1 LDAIIANDTEN
12 SVLSTISKNMT
23 ENYTTF
29 PNPPI
34 TEALI
39 DIRTDLPKE
48 VTLDNLI
55 LFYDEVKERFPLK
68 EEKVQWKTGFKVSP
82 GLGPQISEHVGGID
96 GYLFRS
102 SDKSKIVQSRL
113 DGFTFNKLKPYEDW
127 GTFCNEA
134 KELWI
139 KFLKIAKPKNTTRL
153 ALRYINQIDIPLPF
167 KEFNEY
173 ILTIPEIA
181 PGLPNALSEFLM
193 KLVISNDEIKSKAI
207 ILETMKNVET
217 KNGQK
222 ILPLIFD
229 IDVFRQI
236 SLDPNSEEIWN
247 IMSTLRNFKN
257 DIFFNSLTDKAKE
270 LFK

>member
-1 LDAIIANDTEN
+1 
-12 SVLSTISKNMT
+12 MT
-23 ENYTTF
+23 ESYIKF

-39 DIRTDLPKE
+39 DIRVDLPKE
-48 VTLDNLI
+48 ITLDKLL
-55 LFYDEVKERFPLK
+55 LFHDEVKERFPLK
-68 EEKVQWKTGFKVSP
+68 EGKVESKTGLKVSP
-82 GLGPQISEHVGGID
+82 GSGPQISEHVVAMT

-102 SDKSKIVQSRL
+102 SDKTKVVQSRL
-113 DGFTFNKLKPYEDW
+113 DGFTFNKLKPYEHW
-127 GTFCNEA
+127 ESFCNEA

-139 KFLKIAKPKNTTRL
+139 KFLKIAKPRNTTRL

-167 KEFNEY
+167 NDFDEY

-193 KLVISNDEIKSKAI
+193 KLVIPNDEIKSKAI

-222 ILPLIFD
+222 VLPLIFD
-229 IDVFRQI
+229 IDVFRII
-236 SLDPNSEEIWN
+236 SLDPDSEEIWN
-247 IMSTLRNFKN
+247 VISTLRNFKN
-257 DIFFNSLTDKAKE
+257 DIFHKSLTPKAKE

>member
-1 LDAIIANDTEN
+1 MGNDQEN
-12 SVLSTISKNMT
+12 SVLSNISKNMT
-23 ENYTTF
+23 ENYITF

-39 DIRTDLPKE
+39 DIRVDLPKE
-48 VTLDNLI
+48 ITLDNLI

-68 EEKVQWKTGFKVSP
+68 EEKVHWRTGFKVAA
-82 GLGPQISEHVGGID
+82 GDVPQISEHVAGVG

-102 SDKSKIVQSRL
+102 SDKTKVVQSRL

-127 GTFCNEA
+127 ETFCDEA
-134 KELWI
+134 RELWI
-139 KFLKIAKPKNTTRL
+139 KFLKIARPKNTTRL

-167 KEFNEY
+167 NDFDEY

-181 PGLPNALSEFLM
+181 PGLPSALSEFLM
-193 KLVISNDEIKSKAI
+193 KLVIPNDEIKSKAV
-207 ILETMKNVET
+207 ILETMKNVEIR
-217 KNGQK
+217 NGQK
-222 ILPLIFD
+222 VLPLVFD
-229 IDVFRQI
+229 IDVFRLI

-247 IMSTLRNFKN
+247 IMGILRNFKN
-257 DIFFNSLTDKAKE
+257 DIFFKSLTEKAKE